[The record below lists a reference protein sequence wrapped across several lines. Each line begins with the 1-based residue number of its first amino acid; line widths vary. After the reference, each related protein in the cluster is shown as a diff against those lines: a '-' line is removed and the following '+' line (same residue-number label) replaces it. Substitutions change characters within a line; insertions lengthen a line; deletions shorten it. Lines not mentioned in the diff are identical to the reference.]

1 MIPGQFFKNDP
12 VLQEVMRKYGLL
24 WEDFVQKKDGNHY
37 IPSGDDHRP
46 EITFS
51 SHDATYYLRI
61 SWDATETKVRYEIN
75 HDAIII
81 SIEPAAFPEARLQVL
96 PGIPASDVIEIPGF
110 EQLVIEEVMN
120 RCLGESRL
128 EFRMLVKAKRE
139 GSS

>member
-12 VLQEVMRKYGLL
+12 VLQEVMRKHGLQ
-24 WEDFVQKKDGNHY
+24 WDHFIQKKDGNHY
-37 IPSGDDHRP
+37 IPGGDDCRP
-46 EITFS
+46 KITFS
-51 SHDATYYLRI
+51 SHDARNYLCI
-61 SWDATETKVRYEIN
+61 SWDNPETKVRYEIN

-96 PGIPASDVIEIPGF
+96 PGMPASDVIEIPGF
-110 EQLVIEEVMN
+110 EQLIIEEVMN

>member
-51 SHDATYYLRI
+51 SHDARNYLCI
-61 SWDATETKVRYEIN
+61 SWDNPETKVRYEIN
-75 HDAIII
+75 RDAITIRI
-81 SIEPAAFPEARLQVL
+81 GSVTFPEARLQTL
-96 PGIPASDVIEIPGF
+96 PGMTASNVTKIPGF
-110 EQLVIEEVMN
+110 EQLVIEEAIN
-120 RCLGESRL
+120 KYLGEERL
-128 EFRMLVKAKRE
+128 EFRMRAKIKE
-139 GSS
+139 GETS